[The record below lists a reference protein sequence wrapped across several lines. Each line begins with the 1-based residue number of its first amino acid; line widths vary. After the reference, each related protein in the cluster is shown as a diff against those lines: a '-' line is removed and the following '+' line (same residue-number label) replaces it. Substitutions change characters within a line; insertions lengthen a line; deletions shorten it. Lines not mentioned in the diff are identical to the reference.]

1 MQQDTSATTALA
13 LDFLKDFAHQLESRD
28 IALPPFP
35 DVYARIL
42 SALNDSDLSMDKLA
56 HMITAAPDLC
66 VRILLLA
73 NSALMNRAGVEVID
87 INVAVS
93 RLGVTAVRNAT
104 VSIATKE
111 LFVVPKNSPLREK
124 LDCLRSLSVK
134 TAAYAYTLATRT
146 GRLDIRDNAMLTG
159 LLHNVGSFYII
170 TKSEQFPAFA
180 DDETTHSW
188 VPGIGSA
195 LIGNWGFPDSIARAV
210 DEQDNV
216 EATHFGQANLT
227 DILIAGKL
235 LAQMSDTDSPQS
247 VTDKVVGEHFPALS
261 KLGINTENISQ
272 TIEEFS
278 DEVESFISALT

>member
-1 MQQDTSATTALA
+1 MQQNTSATSDLA
-13 LDFLKDFAHQLESRD
+13 LDFLKDFAHQLGRRD

-42 SALNDSDLSMDKLA
+42 SALNDSNLSMDQLA
-56 HMITAAPDLC
+56 RMVTTAPELC

-87 INVAVS
+87 VNVAVS

-111 LFVVPKNSPLREK
+111 LFVVPKGSPLRAK
-124 LDCLRSLSVK
+124 LDCLRTMSVK
-134 TAAYAYTLATRT
+134 TAAYAYTLATRS
-146 GRLDIRDNAMLTG
+146 GRLDIRDDAMLTG

-170 TKSEQFPAFA
+170 TKAEQFPEFA
-180 DDETTHSW
+180 DEETAHAW

-195 LIGNWGFPDSIARAV
+195 LIDNWGFPESIAKAV
-210 DEQDNV
+210 DEQDSV
-216 EATHFGQANLT
+216 EANHFDPVNLT

-235 LAQMSDTDSPQS
+235 LAKISDADSPETMMDEA
-247 VTDKVVGEHFPALS
+247 VCGHCPALS
-261 KLGINTENISQ
+261 KLGIGTENITQ
-272 TIEEFS
+272 TL
-278 DEVESFISALT
+278 DELNDDVESFMSALK